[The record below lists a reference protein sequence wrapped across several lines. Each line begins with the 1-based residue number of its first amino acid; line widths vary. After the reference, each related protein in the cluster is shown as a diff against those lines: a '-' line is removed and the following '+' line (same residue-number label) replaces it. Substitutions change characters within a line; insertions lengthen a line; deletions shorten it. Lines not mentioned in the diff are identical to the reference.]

1 MISGMRLEQTW
12 TSDNSVTAAYGAH
25 LDQWVR
31 EEGCRQAGAIDFTVT
46 ITDDGDATK
55 VVLDRQVPMK
65 GLPGP
70 ALKVIG
76 DKVRIVQTERW
87 FAPDSE
93 DVSRADITVEFPGKP
108 IAMTAEAGITPT
120 DTGST
125 EVVAGEVKVKV
136 PMVGRVIEPE
146 VVKQIVRSLKIEMQ
160 VGLDW
165 LAEGNG

>member
-1 MISGMRLEQTW
+1 MRMKETW
-12 TSDNSVTAAYGAH
+12 TSDNAVADAYRAH

-31 EEGCRQAGAIDFTVT
+31 EEGCRKAGAVEFTVT
-46 ITDDGDATK
+46 ITEDDEATT

-70 ALKVIG
+70 AAKVIG

-87 FAPDSE
+87 YAPDSG

-108 IAMTAEAGITPT
+108 IAMTAEASIDPT
-120 DTGST
+120 DSGST

-146 VVKQIVRSLKIEMQ
+146 VVKQIVRSLRIEMQ
-160 VGLDW
+160 IGLDW
-165 LAEGNG
+165 LAEGN

>member
-1 MISGMRLEQTW
+1 MRLEETW
-12 TSDNSVTAAYGAH
+12 TSDNAVADAYRAH
-25 LDQWVR
+25 LDRWVR
-31 EEGCRQAGAIDFTVT
+31 EEGCRKAGALDFTVT
-46 ITDDGDATK
+46 IDDDGDATK
-55 VVLDRQVPMK
+55 VVLDRQVPMR

-70 ALKVIG
+70 ATKVLG

-87 FAPDSE
+87 FPPDAE

-108 IAMTAEAGITPT
+108 IAMTAEASITPT
-120 DTGST
+120 DSGST

-146 VVKQIVRSLKIEMQ
+146 VVKQIVRSLRIEMQ

-165 LAEGNG
+165 LAEGN

>member
-1 MISGMRLEQTW
+1 MRLEETW
-12 TSDNSVTAAYGAH
+12 TSDNAVVDAYGAH

-31 EEGCRQAGAIDFTVT
+31 EEGCRKAGAVDFTVT
-46 ITDDGDATK
+46 IEEQDEATT
-55 VVLDRQVPMK
+55 VVLDRQVPMR

-70 ALKVIG
+70 AAKILG

-87 FAPDSE
+87 YAPDPGG
-93 DVSRADITVEFPGKP
+93 VSRADITVEFPGKP
-108 IAMTAEAGITPT
+108 IAMTADASITPT

-146 VVKQIVRSLKIEMQ
+146 VVKQIVRSLRIEMK

-165 LAEGNG
+165 LAEGR